1 MKKNN
6 LNHFI
11 KSNKNFYKIFLFHG
25 VIRKNKYVI
34 RNYTN
39 KHILEKN
46 FFNKIK
52 FIKKNY
58 NILSLEKI
66 FFLIK
71 KKLPLPDNTCA
82 ITFDDGFENNYSV
95 AAPILKRYKIPTT
108 FYFSTDFINN
118 NSMSWIDKIEY
129 VFEKT
134 KKKTLILPWNNN
146 SRQINNNQKKKLI
159 LDEIRKVLKRKNKN
173 SIIENF
179 VKDVF
184 KQLDVKKILSLNSEI
199 DKKINWSKVRKL
211 NNCNLFTIGGHSHRH
226 ISLTSVPIG
235 EAKIE
240 IDKSLKFFKKKI
252 GINLKHY
259 SYPEGQEK
267 DFNISIKKYLKKKG
281 IIICPAA
288 ISGYNSIN
296 SNFFNLKRISI
307 SA

>member
-25 VIRKNKYVI
+25 VIRKNKHVI

-46 FFNKIK
+46 FVNRIK

-134 KKKTLILPWNNN
+134 KKKTIILPWNNKPL
-146 SRQINNNQKKKLI
+146 QINSNKKKKLI
-159 LDEIRKVLKRKNKN
+159 LDEIRKVLKRKNNN
-173 SIIENF
+173 SKIEKF
-179 VKDVF
+179 VNDVF
-184 KQLDVKKILSLNSEI
+184 VQLDVKKTLSLNGGI
-199 DKKINWSKVRKL
+199 DKKMNWSKVRKL
-211 NNCNLFTIGGHSHRH
+211 NNFNLFTIGGHSHRH
-226 ISLTSVPIG
+226 ISLTSVPLD

-252 GINLKHY
+252 GICLKHY
-259 SYPEGQEK
+259 SYPEGQKK
-267 DFNISIKKYLKKKG
+267 DFNIAIKKYLKKKG
-281 IIICPAA
+281 IKICPAA
-288 ISGYNSIN
+288 ITGYNSIR
-296 SNFFNLKRISI
+296 SNLFNLKRISI
-307 SA
+307 ND